1 MQWSKKPQNHKLPE
15 GVAVSARANY
25 LVTSLINITDLTIEV
40 SSKIIA
46 VITLVVMF
54 LSLMAEVVVR
64 YVTNQGMGWPTE
76 IPSLLF
82 PWLMM
87 SGIVLAAQYGKHIA
101 VETMRAYLSK
111 NVNRV
116 IMMAL
121 QLLIIF
127 TFFYLAQVG
136 LFVIE
141 ITGSEV
147 FPVTKISAKWAY
159 LSIIVGFVALGLT
172 GLTTFFRLLL
182 ADDPLLVRAPAPE
195 DSV

>member
-1 MQWSKKPQNHKLPE
+1 M
-15 GVAVSARANY
+15 SARGNY
-25 LVTSLINITDLTIEV
+25 LVNSLIHITDLTIEV

-54 LSLMAEVVVR
+54 LSLMAEVIVR

-76 IPSLLF
+76 IPNLLF

-101 VETMRAYLSK
+101 VETIRAFLGK
-111 NVNRV
+111 NLNRV
-116 IMMAL
+116 LLMSL
-121 QLLIIF
+121 QVVIIC

-147 FPVTKISAKWAY
+147 YPVTKVSAKWAY

-172 GLTTFFRLLL
+172 GITTFFRLLL
-182 ADDPLLVRAPAPE
+182 ADDPLSVRAPAPE

>member
-1 MQWSKKPQNHKLPE
+1 
-15 GVAVSARANY
+15 
-25 LVTSLINITDLTIEV
+25 
-40 SSKIIA
+40 
-46 VITLVVMF
+46 MF
-54 LSLMAEVVVR
+54 LSLMAEVIVR

-76 IPSLLF
+76 IPNLLF

-101 VETMRAYLSK
+101 VETIRAFLGK
-111 NVNRV
+111 NLNRV
-116 IMMAL
+116 LLMSL
-121 QLLIIF
+121 QVVIIC

-147 FPVTKISAKWAY
+147 YPVTKVSAKWAY

-172 GLTTFFRLLL
+172 GITTFFRLLF
-182 ADDPLLVRAPAPE
+182 ADDPLSVRAPAPE

>member
-1 MQWSKKPQNHKLPE
+1 M
-15 GVAVSARANY
+15 SARGNY
-25 LVTSLINITDLTIEV
+25 LVNSLIHITDLTIEV

-54 LSLMAEVVVR
+54 LSLMAEVIVR

-76 IPSLLF
+76 IPNLLF

-101 VETMRAYLSK
+101 VETIRAFLSK
-111 NVNRV
+111 NLNRV
-116 IMMAL
+116 LLMSL
-121 QLLIIF
+121 QVVIIC

-147 FPVTKISAKWAY
+147 YPVTKVSAKWAY

-172 GLTTFFRLLL
+172 GITTFFRLLF
-182 ADDPLLVRAPAPE
+182 ADDPLSVRAPAPE

>member
-1 MQWSKKPQNHKLPE
+1 M
-15 GVAVSARANY
+15 SARGNY
-25 LVTSLINITDLTIEV
+25 LVTSLIHITDLTIEV

-54 LSLMAEVVVR
+54 LSLMAEVIVR

-76 IPSLLF
+76 IPNLLF

>member
-1 MQWSKKPQNHKLPE
+1 MQWSKKPQNHNRPE

>member
-1 MQWSKKPQNHKLPE
+1 MSI
-15 GVAVSARANY
+15 RANY
-25 LVTSLINITDLTIEV
+25 LVNSLINIIDLSIEV

-46 VITLVVMF
+46 VTTLVVMF
-54 LSLMAEVVVR
+54 VSLMAEVVVR
-64 YVTNQGMGWPTE
+64 YITNQGMGWPTE

-101 VETMRAYLSK
+101 VETIRAFLSR

-116 IMMAL
+116 LMMTL
-121 QLLIIF
+121 QLLVVG

-147 FPVTKISAKWAY
+147 YPVTKVSAKWAY

-172 GLTTFFRLLL
+172 GITTFLRLLL

>member
-1 MQWSKKPQNHKLPE
+1 M
-15 GVAVSARANY
+15 SARATY
-25 LVTSLINITDLTIEV
+25 LVNSLINIIDLTIEV
-40 SSKIIA
+40 TSKIIA
-46 VITLVVMF
+46 VTTLVVMF
-54 LSLMAEVVVR
+54 FSLMAVVVVR

-101 VETMRAYLSK
+101 VETIRAFLST
-111 NVNRV
+111 NANRI

-121 QLLIIF
+121 QLVVIC

-141 ITGSEV
+141 ITGTET

-159 LSIIVGFVALGLT
+159 LSIIVGFIALGLT